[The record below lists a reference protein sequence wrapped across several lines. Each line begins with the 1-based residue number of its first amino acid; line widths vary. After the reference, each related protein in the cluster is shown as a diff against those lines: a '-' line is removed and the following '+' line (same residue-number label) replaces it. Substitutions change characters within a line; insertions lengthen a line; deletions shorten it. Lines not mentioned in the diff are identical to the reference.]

1 LNPLKEQ
8 WLRKEENIYKIA
20 TRYKL
25 TKSLEKDSLEN
36 LFISEEERIENKKL
50 MLKVKKSEKIQ
61 PFD

>member
-8 WLRKEENIYKIA
+8 WLRREENIYKIA

-50 MLKVKKSEKIQ
+50 M
-61 PFD
+61 